1 MTPEQQALFIKI
13 MQFGNA
19 VGLHTRFECLQAYI
33 RSNPDRKQEAIGAA
47 AAYERGCGFCHESAV
62 ALAEMSDEAF
72 YQFVTQYCQ
81 EKRNA
86 A

>member
-1 MTPEQQALFIKI
+1 MTPEQKDLFIKI

-33 RSNPDRKQEAIGAA
+33 ESNPTRKEEAIAAA

-62 ALAEMSDEAF
+62 ALAEMTDETF
-72 YQFVTQYCQ
+72 YQFVVEYCQ
-81 EKRNA
+81 QKKQA